1 MDGNSKEMENGEA
14 PTNDPSP
21 YRIRKLIPEQTMGHR
36 SIHDELVRRSTR
48 LKACPLTHKN
58 NRDFPEHPLLMN
70 LGRDSLSDAHL
81 PPEEA
86 VQCGTNEDGH
96 HASGQGTFFP

>member
-58 NRDFPEHPLLMN
+58 NRD
-70 LGRDSLSDAHL
+70 SLSDAHL